1 MSIYPFLLISARPAL
16 EPMVEIGFF
25 VADPHR
31 FSFGGVFPVFFGP
44 GAVERAGE
52 PSLVTV

>member
-1 MSIYPFLLISARPAL
+1 
-16 EPMVEIGFF
+16 MVEIGFF